1 MQTVTDKT
9 LDVLAK
15 EFSLSRDILIKESLK
30 VFLERKLREIKT
42 EMFRL
47 SGKYRVSS
55 IKEMEELYKKGEIE
69 EKDSWRDYQKLDHL
83 EYKKAEIEK
92 LLGELK

>member
-1 MQTVTDKT
+1 MQTVIDKT

-15 EFSLSRDILIKESLK
+15 EFNLSRDLLIKESLK
-30 VFLERKLREIKT
+30 IFLERKLREIKT
-42 EMFRL
+42 EVFRL

-55 IKEMEELYKKGEIE
+55 VKEMEELYKKGEIE

-92 LLGELK
+92 LLDELT

>member
-15 EFSLSRDILIKESLK
+15 EFNLSRDVLVKESLK

-42 EMFRL
+42 EVFRL
-47 SGKYRVSS
+47 TGKYSISS
-55 IKEMEELYKKGEIE
+55 VEELEELYKKGQIE
-69 EKDSWRDYQKLDHL
+69 EKDSWRDYHKLDHL

-92 LLGELK
+92 FLDELK

>member
-9 LDVLAK
+9 LDLLAK

-30 VFLERKLREIKT
+30 VFLEKKLREIKT
-42 EMFRL
+42 EVFRL
-47 SGKYRVSS
+47 TGKYRVLSV
-55 IKEMEELYKKGEIE
+55 KELEELYKKGEIE

-92 LLGELK
+92 LLGELR